1 METITKR
8 PEAEQAKIE
17 KTAPAESGPT
27 RVDLP
32 VAGMECAACAV
43 RIEKK
48 LAKLDGVQEANVNY
62 ATGEAS
68 VRYDPAATDVKA
80 LAGTVE
86 RTGYAVRTETLNVPL
101 RTDRRD
107 SKRPLEEDVEQLFER
122 TNGVLRVL
130 IDREAAPPL
139 VQITYIPG
147 VAQRD
152 DLIVQLR
159 EAGYVEAGAEA
170 SADEDEAIEAEQDVR
185 YRKLKRRLIGA
196 ALFTLPVF
204 ILSMAHGA
212 LDFAGINVVLFAL
225 TTPVVIWAGWSFFAG
240 AWRALRHRAADMNT
254 LVALGVGAAYGYS
267 TLATFFPG
275 LFEAATGRMP
285 DVYFEAAA
293 VIVTL
298 ILVGRLLEER
308 AKGRTSAAIEKLV
321 GLQAETARVVR
332 ENETLEVPVAD
343 VRVGDRV
350 LVRPGEKIPLDG
362 EVLDGASAVDESMIT
377 GEPLPVDKGQGDI
390 VVGATINRTGAF
402 TFRVT
407 RTGSDTTLQ
416 QIIRLVR
423 EAQGRKAP
431 IQRLADRVAGVF
443 VPVVLVIAVITF
455 AVWLLLGP
463 TPPLTYALLTAVS
476 VLIIACPCALGLATP
491 TAIMVATGRAA
502 EQGILVKGGDAVER
516 LQAVDV
522 VVLDK
527 TGTLTEGRPRLTDV
541 VPFGAWTEDDLLSL
555 AASAE
560 ARSEHPIG
568 EAIVEAAQARKLRL
582 SDVEAF
588 ASQTGSGI
596 EARVGGRDLR
606 IGNAAFL
613 NGSGT
618 SSDVQTEAEDALAR
632 DGKTIVRVAVD
643 GELAG
648 LLAVSDAVRA
658 TSKEAVRRLHE
669 RGVEVVMLTGDAA
682 ASAQAVARAVGI
694 DRVEADVRPEDKSAV
709 VAAVQAEGKVAAM
722 VGDGINDA
730 PALAQA
736 DVGIAIG
743 TGTDVAIE
751 ASDVTLLRADLLA
764 VADAF
769 RISERTLRTIKQNL
783 FFAFVYNIIGI
794 PIAAG
799 LLYPF
804 FGVLLSPMVA
814 SGAMALSSVSVVTNS
829 LRLSKSK

>member
-1 METITKR
+1 METITKT
-8 PEAEQAKIE
+8 PEAEKAASAEAK
-17 KTAPAESGPT
+17 PA

-48 LAKLDGVQEANVNY
+48 LTKLDGVQEANVNY

-68 VRYDPAATDVKA
+68 VRYDPATTDLKA

-86 RTGYAVRTETLNVPL
+86 RTGYAVRTDTLDVPL

-107 SKRPLEEDVEQLFER
+107 EAAPLEEDLERLFER

-130 IDREAAPPL
+130 IDSEATPPL

-147 VAQRD
+147 VARRD
-152 DLIVQLR
+152 DLVVHLQ
-159 EAGYVEAGAEA
+159 EAGYA
-170 SADEDEAIEAEQDVR
+170 SADAAADDNETIEAERDVR

-196 ALFTLPVF
+196 VLFTLPVF
-204 ILSMAHGA
+204 VISMAHGA
-212 LDFAGINVVLFAL
+212 LDFAGVHFVLFAL
-225 TTPVVIWAGWSFFAG
+225 TTPVVVWAGQSFFAG

-267 TLATFFPG
+267 TLATFFPS
-275 LFEAATGRMP
+275 LFEAATGRVP

-308 AKGRTSAAIEKLV
+308 AKGRTSAAIEKLI

-332 ENETLEVPVAD
+332 EDETVEVPVAD

-377 GEPLPVDKGQGDI
+377 GEPLPVDKGPGDI

-407 RTGSDTTLQ
+407 RTGRDTTLQ
-416 QIIRLVR
+416 QIIRLVQ

-443 VPVVLVIAVITF
+443 VPVVLVIAVVTF
-455 AVWLLLGP
+455 GLWLLLGP
-463 TPPLTYALLTAVS
+463 TPSLTYALLTAVS

-491 TAIMVATGRAA
+491 TAIMVATGKAA

-541 VPFGAWTEDDLLSL
+541 VPFGAWTEEDLLALS
-555 AASAE
+555 ASAE

-568 EAIVEAAQARKLRL
+568 AAIVEAAQARKLSL
-582 SDVEAF
+582 SDVESF

-596 EARVGGRDLR
+596 EARIEGRDVR

-613 NGSGT
+613 NGSGVQE
-618 SSDVQTEAEDALAR
+618 SVQTEDEDALAR
-632 DGKTIVRVAVD
+632 DGKTIVRVAVG

-648 LLAVSDAVRA
+648 LLAVSDAIRA
-658 TSKEAVRRLHE
+658 TSEEAVRRLHE

-694 DRVEADVRPEDKSAV
+694 DRVEADVRPEDKAAV
-709 VAAVQAEGKVAAM
+709 VAALQAEGRVVAM

-751 ASDVTLLRADLLA
+751 ASDVTLLRDNLLA
-764 VADAF
+764 VSDAF
-769 RISERTLRTIKQNL
+769 RLSEQTLRTIKQNL

-804 FGVLLSPMVA
+804 FGLLLSPMIA

-829 LRLSKSK
+829 LRLSKTA

>member
-1 METITKR
+1 METITR
-8 PEAEQAKIE
+8 TPETENA
-17 KTAPAESGPT
+17 APVETGTT

-48 LAKLDGVQEANVNY
+48 LTKLDGVQEANVNY

-68 VRYDPAATDVKA
+68 VRYDPATTDIKA

-86 RTGYAVRTETLNVPL
+86 RTGYAVRTDTLDVPL
-101 RTDRRD
+101 RTDRAA
-107 SKRPLEEDVEQLFER
+107 PLEADVEKLFER

-130 IDREAAPPL
+130 IDGEAAPPL
-139 VQITYIPG
+139 AQITYIPG
-147 VAQRD
+147 IARRDALVARLQ
-152 DLIVQLR
+152 
-159 EAGYVEAGAEA
+159 EAGYVGADA
-170 SADEDEAIEAEQDVR
+170 DAAADEDETIAAERDVR

-196 ALFTLPVF
+196 VLFTLPVF
-204 ILSMAHGA
+204 VISMAHGA
-212 LDFAGINVVLFAL
+212 LDFPGVHLVLFAL
-225 TTPVVIWAGWSFFAG
+225 TTPVVVWAGQSFFAG

-267 TLATFFPG
+267 ALATFFPG

-308 AKGRTSAAIEKLV
+308 AKGRTSAAIEKLI

-332 ENETLEVPVAD
+332 EDETAEVPVAD

-377 GEPLPVDKGQGDI
+377 GEPLPVDKGPGDI

-407 RTGSDTTLQ
+407 RTGRDTTLQ
-416 QIIRLVR
+416 QIIRLVQ

-443 VPVVLVIAVITF
+443 VPVVLVIAVVTF
-455 AVWLLLGP
+455 GLWLLLGP
-463 TPPLTYALLTAVS
+463 APPLTYALLTAVS

-491 TAIMVATGRAA
+491 TAIMVATGKAA

-541 VPFGAWTEDDLLSL
+541 VPFGAWTEEELLAL

-568 EAIVEAAQARKLRL
+568 AAIVEAAKVRQLKLGKVK
-582 SDVEAF
+582 SF
-588 ASQTGSGI
+588 ASQTG
-596 EARVGGRDLR
+596 LR
-606 IGNAAFL
+606 
-613 NGSGT
+613 
-618 SSDVQTEAEDALAR
+618 
-632 DGKTIVRVAVD
+632 
-643 GELAG
+643 
-648 LLAVSDAVRA
+648 
-658 TSKEAVRRLHE
+658 H
-669 RGVEVVMLTGDAA
+669 RGA
-682 ASAQAVARAVGI
+682 
-694 DRVEADVRPEDKSAV
+694 
-709 VAAVQAEGKVAAM
+709 
-722 VGDGINDA
+722 
-730 PALAQA
+730 
-736 DVGIAIG
+736 
-743 TGTDVAIE
+743 
-751 ASDVTLLRADLLA
+751 
-764 VADAF
+764 
-769 RISERTLRTIKQNL
+769 
-783 FFAFVYNIIGI
+783 Y
-794 PIAAG
+794 
-799 LLYPF
+799 
-804 FGVLLSPMVA
+804 
-814 SGAMALSSVSVVTNS
+814 
-829 LRLSKSK
+829 

>member
-1 METITKR
+1 
-8 PEAEQAKIE
+8 
-17 KTAPAESGPT
+17 
-27 RVDLP
+27 
-32 VAGMECAACAV
+32 
-43 RIEKK
+43 
-48 LAKLDGVQEANVNY
+48 
-62 ATGEAS
+62 
-68 VRYDPAATDVKA
+68 
-80 LAGTVE
+80 
-86 RTGYAVRTETLNVPL
+86 
-101 RTDRRD
+101 
-107 SKRPLEEDVEQLFER
+107 
-122 TNGVLRVL
+122 
-130 IDREAAPPL
+130 
-139 VQITYIPG
+139 
-147 VAQRD
+147 
-152 DLIVQLR
+152 
-159 EAGYVEAGAEA
+159 
-170 SADEDEAIEAEQDVR
+170 
-185 YRKLKRRLIGA
+185 
-196 ALFTLPVF
+196 
-204 ILSMAHGA
+204 
-212 LDFAGINVVLFAL
+212 
-225 TTPVVIWAGWSFFAG
+225 
-240 AWRALRHRAADMNT
+240 
-254 LVALGVGAAYGYS
+254 
-267 TLATFFPG
+267 
-275 LFEAATGRMP
+275 MP

-298 ILVGRLLEER
+298 ILLGRLLEER
-308 AKGRTSAAIEKLV
+308 AKGRTSAAIEKLI
-321 GLQAETARVVR
+321 GLQAETARVIR
-332 ENETLEVPVAD
+332 NDETIEVPVAD

-377 GEPLPVDKGQGDI
+377 GEPLPVDKGRGDT

-407 RTGSDTTLQ
+407 RTGRDTTLQ

-443 VPVVLVIAVITF
+443 VPVVLVIAVATF
-455 AVWLLLGP
+455 GLWLLFGP
-463 TPPLTYALLTAVS
+463 EPPLTYALLTAVS

-502 EQGILVKGGDAVER
+502 EKGILIKGGDAVER
-516 LQAVDV
+516 LRAVDV

-541 VPFGAWTEDDLLSL
+541 VAVDGWTEDELLAL

-568 EAIVEAAQARKLRL
+568 AAIVEAAQARKLSL
-582 SDVEAF
+582 SDVESF

-596 EARVGGRDLR
+596 EASVGGHDVR

-618 SSDVQTEAEDALAR
+618 AADLRLSGEDALAR
-632 DGKTIVRVAVD
+632 DGKTVVRVAVD

-648 LLAVSDAVRA
+648 LLAVSDAVRP
-658 TSKEAVRRLHE
+658 TSEEAVRRLHE
-669 RGVEVVMLTGDAA
+669 RGVEVVMLTGDAE

-694 DRVEADVRPEDKSAV
+694 DRVEADIRPDRKAAV
-709 VAAVQAEGKVAAM
+709 VSALQAEGRVVAM

-751 ASDVTLLRADLLA
+751 ASDVTLLRDDLLA

-769 RISERTLRTIKQNL
+769 RLSERALRTIKQNL

-804 FGVLLSPMVA
+804 FGVLLNPIVA

-829 LRLSKSK
+829 LRLSKTA